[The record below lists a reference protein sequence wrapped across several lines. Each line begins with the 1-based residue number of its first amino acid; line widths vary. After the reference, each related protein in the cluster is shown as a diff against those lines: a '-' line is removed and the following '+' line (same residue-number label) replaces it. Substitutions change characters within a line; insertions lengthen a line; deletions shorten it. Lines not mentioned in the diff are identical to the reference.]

1 MVYGNL
7 LSAAFYLQKFNIM
20 KNFVLLVLIMA
31 IGLSGFRTNDTRT
44 ITGTVISIDDNLPI
58 PGATV
63 KVKGT
68 TIGTQ
73 TTTIGKFSLKVP

>member
-1 MVYGNL
+1 
-7 LSAAFYLQKFNIM
+7 M